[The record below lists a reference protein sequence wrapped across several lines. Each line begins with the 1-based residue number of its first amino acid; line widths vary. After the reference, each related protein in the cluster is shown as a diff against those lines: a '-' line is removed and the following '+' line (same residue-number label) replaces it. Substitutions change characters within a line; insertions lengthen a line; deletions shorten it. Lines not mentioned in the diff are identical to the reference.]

1 MIVNVMATGS
11 AGNLYELID
20 SSGNSMLIEAG
31 MSRSFYMT
39 HKFARTAP
47 EMCVISHLHS
57 DHSQY
62 RGEFSAMIPVH
73 VSPESIESDS
83 FKVSGFPLKHGE
95 MHCTAFIIES
105 KVDGSLLFFGTDFE
119 FSPDYDLLYNALIER
134 RVENFLIE
142 CNYND
147 FLYHLATPDQRI
159 GCSRHL
165 SDNDVVNFMRIVKP
179 RNPKII
185 TIHGSNRLS
194 GDTYTRNYLMKKFP
208 NATVAVAVG
217 AKDGN
222 QNLFII

>member
-1 MIVNVMATGS
+1 MATGS

-31 MSRSFYMT
+31 MSRSFYMM

-47 EMCVISHLHS
+47 EMCVISHLHP

-73 VSPESIESDS
+73 LSPEFAESDS
-83 FKVSGFPLKHGE
+83 FKVSGFQLKHGE

-119 FSPDYDLLYNALIER
+119 FSPDYDSLYNELIER

-147 FLYHLATPDQRI
+147 FLYHLVTPEQRI

-194 GDTYTRNYLMKKFP
+194 GDTYTRKHLMKKFP

-217 AKDGN
+217 AKNGN

>member
-31 MSRSFYMT
+31 MSRSFYMQ

-73 VSPESIESDS
+73 VSPESSESDS

-95 MHCTAFIIES
+95 MHCTGFIIEL

-147 FLYHLATPDQRI
+147 YLYHLATPEQRI
-159 GCSRHL
+159 GCIRHL

-185 TIHGSNRLS
+185 TIHGSSRLS

-208 NATVAVAVG
+208 NATVAVAIG
-217 AKDGN
+217 AKNGN